1 MVIGA
6 ATPSNAALKK
16 IMSPREELM
25 RDFHDKV
32 AFVTGGASGVGFSLA
47 RALGRA
53 RMKVMLADIDVDA
66 LQNAVAELKKDQ
78 ISVRSV
84 ECDAY
89 LIVFLCSVLQRK
101 LWLHSA
107 RCTSSA
113 TTRAPSAAAPWN
125 SPRRAIVT
133 G

>member
-1 MVIGA
+1 
-6 ATPSNAALKK
+6 
-16 IMSPREELM
+16 M

-32 AFVTGGASGVGFSLA
+32 ALPAGPAASAFHWRVRWVA
-47 RALGRA
+47 A